1 MGKHQG
7 QNNAR
12 EWAQPKEIPPYLDQ
26 GTKVLRLIQLCPAPQ
41 PWHWPQGRA
50 LPFPPKFLLQSSHL
64 QIQRAASPWPYRTP
78 GWVLCC
84 QLWVWRTLHW
94 LYCPCSH
101 PGEGPVLPSR
111 AAWGEHSSWG
121 ATRPMDGKPVRTAM
135 AGGQSQGCSLGDQPC
150 ASVCGHQQDS
160 AAHTGLERRTQDVIQ
175 MTALWTP
182 RYEVESP
189 SSTLSKIS
197 LLSWHSLHG
206 CLSQNTHLGTQ
217 QSSEYLW
224 RVHFLLTHRS
234 SSQSVGSSRQ
244 LSMEQALA
252 SWMRFPPAAVADLIF
267 GLPSSSMFV
276 GSMLRK
282 FVFCL

>member
-94 LYCPCSH
+94 LYCPWATQERVLSFPAGQPGVSTA
-101 PGEGPVLPSR
+101 PGEQPGPWMVSQWGQRWPEAKVKVAVLGISRVPQSVAISRTVLP
-111 AAWGEHSSWG
+111 
-121 ATRPMDGKPVRTAM
+121 
-135 AGGQSQGCSLGDQPC
+135 
-150 ASVCGHQQDS
+150 
-160 AAHTGLERRTQDVIQ
+160 IQ
-175 MTALWTP
+175 A
-182 RYEVESP
+182 
-189 SSTLSKIS
+189 
-197 LLSWHSLHG
+197 
-206 CLSQNTHLGTQ
+206 
-217 QSSEYLW
+217 
-224 RVHFLLTHRS
+224 
-234 SSQSVGSSRQ
+234 
-244 LSMEQALA
+244 
-252 SWMRFPPAAVADLIF
+252 
-267 GLPSSSMFV
+267 
-276 GSMLRK
+276 
-282 FVFCL
+282 